1 MLYFIYIMICIDEL
15 KSTFNRIIL
24 IQNNTSSVE
33 EEIMAN
39 VIVQNLGPM
48 LKQLETLSGS
58 PQFKQEVAEEI
69 ERRKHESER
78 PTETA

>member
-1 MLYFIYIMICIDEL
+1 MICIDEL

-24 IQNNTSSVE
+24 LQNNTDSVE

-48 LKQLETLSGS
+48 LKQLEMMSGS
-58 PQFKQEVAEEI
+58 PQFKQEVAQEI
-69 ERRKHESER
+69 DRRKHESEQ
-78 PTETA
+78 PTETT

>member
-1 MLYFIYIMICIDEL
+1 MICIDEL

-24 IQNNTSSVE
+24 LQNNTDSVE

-48 LKQLETLSGS
+48 LKQLEMMSGS
-58 PQFKQEVAEEI
+58 PQFKQEVAQEI
-69 ERRKHESER
+69 ERRKHESEQ
-78 PTETA
+78 PTETT

>member
-1 MLYFIYIMICIDEL
+1 MICIDEL

-24 IQNNTSSVE
+24 IRNNTSSVK

-48 LKQLETLSGS
+48 LKQLETLPDS
-58 PQFKQEVAEEI
+58 PQFKQEVAAEI
-69 ERRKHESER
+69 ERRKHESEQ
-78 PTETA
+78 PTETT

>member
-1 MLYFIYIMICIDEL
+1 MICIDQL

-33 EEIMAN
+33 EEIMSN

-48 LKQLETLSGS
+48 IKQLETLSGS
-58 PQFKQEVAEEI
+58 PQFKQEVAQEI

-78 PTETA
+78 PTETD

>member
-1 MLYFIYIMICIDEL
+1 MICIDEL

-33 EEIMAN
+33 EKIMSN

-78 PTETA
+78 PTETT

>member
-1 MLYFIYIMICIDEL
+1 MICIDQL

-33 EEIMAN
+33 EEIMSN

-48 LKQLETLSGS
+48 IKQLETLPDSL
-58 PQFKQEVAEEI
+58 QFKQEVAQEI

-78 PTETA
+78 PTETD

>member
-1 MLYFIYIMICIDEL
+1 MICIDEL

-24 IQNNTSSVE
+24 LQNNTDSVE

-48 LKQLETLSGS
+48 LKQLEMMSGS
-58 PQFKQEVAEEI
+58 PQFKQEVAQEI
-69 ERRKHESER
+69 ERRKNESEQ
-78 PTETA
+78 PTETT

>member
-1 MLYFIYIMICIDEL
+1 MICINEL

-24 IQNNTSSVE
+24 LQNNTGSVE

-48 LKQLETLSGS
+48 LKQLEMMSGS
-58 PQFKQEVAEEI
+58 PQFKQEVAQEI
-69 ERRKHESER
+69 ERRKHESEQ
-78 PTETA
+78 PTETT

>member
-1 MLYFIYIMICIDEL
+1 MLYFIYMICIDEL
-15 KSTFNRIIL
+15 KATFNRIIL

-48 LKQLETLSGS
+48 LKQLETLPGS
-58 PQFKQEVAEEI
+58 PQFKQEVAQEI
-69 ERRKHESER
+69 ERRKRESKR
-78 PTETA
+78 PTETD

>member
-1 MLYFIYIMICIDEL
+1 MICIDEL

-48 LKQLETLSGS
+48 LKQLETLPGS

-78 PTETA
+78 PTETD

>member
-1 MLYFIYIMICIDEL
+1 MICIDEL

-69 ERRKHESER
+69 ERRKHESEQ
-78 PTETA
+78 PTETD

>member
-1 MLYFIYIMICIDEL
+1 MICIDEL

-24 IQNNTSSVE
+24 LQNNTGSVE

-48 LKQLETLSGS
+48 LKQLEMMSGS
-58 PQFKQEVAEEI
+58 PQFKQEVAQEI
-69 ERRKHESER
+69 ERRKHESEQ
-78 PTETA
+78 PTETT

>member
-1 MLYFIYIMICIDEL
+1 MICIDEL

-78 PTETA
+78 PTETT

>member
-1 MLYFIYIMICIDEL
+1 MLYFIYMICIDEL
-15 KSTFNRIIL
+15 KATFNRIIL

-33 EEIMAN
+33 EEIMSN

-48 LKQLETLSGS
+48 LKQLETLPGS
-58 PQFKQEVAEEI
+58 PQFKQEVAQEI

-78 PTETA
+78 PTETD

>member
-1 MLYFIYIMICIDEL
+1 MLYFIYMICIDEL
-15 KSTFNRIIL
+15 KATFNRIIL

-48 LKQLETLSGS
+48 LKQLETLPDS
-58 PQFKQEVAEEI
+58 PQFKQEVTQEI

-78 PTETA
+78 PTKTD